1 MNGTLARGDGIAE
14 AEAEAAAMVVKEGAG
29 ATRSAAKLIQRNT
42 LF

>member
-14 AEAEAAAMVVKEGAG
+14 AAAAMVVVEGAG

>member
-14 AEAEAAAMVVKEGAG
+14 AAAMVVVVVEGAG